1 MRLELHKVHIKG
13 LDFAEKT
20 HVKNGV
26 LYVNKEEAEALV
38 AEDRNFSKV
47 SIDFA
52 RPGEKTRIIPVKDA
66 VEPRVKIGKGNYFPG
81 FMAPMEKA
89 GNGETLVLAGAARQD
104 LERGAARE
112 PVEGQHRVG
121 AIVDQVARL
130 GFRQEFLG

>member
-47 SIDFA
+47 SIDLPAPVRRRASFRSRMRSNPALRSA
-52 RPGEKTRIIPVKDA
+52 RAIISPVSWL
-66 VEPRVKIGKGNYFPG
+66 PWRRP
-81 FMAPMEKA
+81 
-89 GNGETLVLAGAARQD
+89 ETERPSSLTAR
-104 LERGAARE
+104 R
-112 PVEGQHRVG
+112 
-121 AIVDQVARL
+121 
-130 GFRQEFLG
+130 

>member
-52 RPGEKTRIIPVKDA
+52 RPGGKTRIIPVKDA

-89 GNGETLVLAGAARQD
+89 GNGETLVLDGAAVVTCGPIVAFQEGFID
-104 LERGAARE
+104 MSVPAAPYSPFSE
-112 PVEGQHRVG
+112 TYN
-121 AIVDQVARL
+121 IVL
-130 GFRQEFLG
+130 